1 MVFLFTIVGI
11 IFITIIFIFS
21 KIRIEINNFRF
32 QSTSKR
38 HINKDYEVIIK
49 LFILKVI
56 PIFKINITKTKLE
69 KLQLKDKIKN
79 IDFKLIQDNKE
90 FDKKALKAVK
100 ELDVAIKNIDLYID
114 LGTENASLTSI
125 IVPALSTIIAI
136 ILHRKIK
143 KFENQVF
150 VINPIYIN
158 QNLVNIYISG
168 IFEIKMSHIINMI
181 YVLNKEKKKG
191 VEKNERSTS
200 NRRTYGYSYE

>member
-1 MVFLFTIVGI
+1 MVFLFIIICIIVITIV
-11 IFITIIFIFS
+11 FTFS
-21 KIRIEINNFRF
+21 KIQIEVNNFRF

-69 KLQLKDKIKN
+69 KLKLKDKIKN
-79 IDFKLIQDNKE
+79 IDLKVIQDNKE

>member
-100 ELDVAIKNIDLYID
+100 ELNVAIKNIDLYID

>member
-21 KIRIEINNFRF
+21 KIQIEVNNFRF

-100 ELDVAIKNIDLYID
+100 ELNVAIKNIDLYID

>member
-1 MVFLFTIVGI
+1 MVFLFIIICIIVITIV
-11 IFITIIFIFS
+11 FTFS
-21 KIRIEINNFRF
+21 KIQIEVNNFRF

-49 LFILKVI
+49 LIILKVI
-56 PIFKINITKTKLE
+56 PIYKINITKTKLE
-69 KLQLKDKIKN
+69 KLKLKDKIKN
-79 IDFKLIQDNKE
+79 IDLKVIQDNKE